1 MVSTTDHQNLEPGL
15 EERLAL
21 VSRPDYEGAPM
32 TGSDYRSLLLV
43 AGVLPIVLLVIAWV
57 LL

>member
-1 MVSTTDHQNLEPGL
+1 MSTKEHHDLDRGL

-21 VSRPDYEGAPM
+21 VSGSDYEGAPM
-32 TGSDYRSLLLV
+32 SRSDYRSLLLV
-43 AGVLPIVLLVIAWV
+43 TGVLPIVLLAIAWV

>member
-1 MVSTTDHQNLEPGL
+1 MSTKEHHDLDRGL

-21 VSRPDYEGAPM
+21 VSRSDYEGAPM
-32 TGSDYRSLLLV
+32 SSSDYRSLFLV
-43 AGVLPIVLLVIAWV
+43 TGVLPIVLLVIAWV